1 MKRRY
6 LSILLILMLV
16 ALILTGCKN
25 TGEGTET
32 SGIQVQTE
40 EMAVT
45 TETAGETKDLTSEP
59 AATEAASAEAGGNTV
74 ATSEE
79 GDTYL
84 FTDSAGRQVELP
96 KNMERI
102 APSGSLAQI
111 VLFAIAADKLVG
123 LSDTWAED
131 ATPYLDSKYLD
142 LPVFGQFYGSGDLN
156 MEALAAANPQVII
169 DIGEAKDTIVEDM
182 DSIQTQLGIPT
193 IFIEATL
200 ESMDDCYTT
209 LGQVLGLEDNAKT
222 LSEYCNNIYTNTVD
236 KMGTIKEEDKVKL
249 LYCLGDTGTN
259 VIAKG
264 SFHAEVLDLLANNA
278 AVVDDPSSKGS
289 GNEVSLEQIYLW
301 NPDMILFA
309 PGSVYDKVSTDKSWL
324 ELEAISKGSYYEV
337 PNGPYN
343 WMGFPPS
350 VNRYIGMIWLSNLLY
365 PDVFHYNLYEET
377 AKYYKLFYHCDLT
390 QEQFDTL
397 TANSL
402 AK

>member
-1 MKRRY
+1 MKKRY
-6 LSILLILMLV
+6 LSILLILTMV
-16 ALILTGCKN
+16 TIMLTGCKGSN
-25 TGEGTET
+25 GGTET
-32 SGIQVQTE
+32 SGTQIQSEDST
-40 EMAVT
+40 T
-45 TETAGETKDLTSEP
+45 ITETTGEVSES
-59 AATEAASAEAGGNTV
+59 ASAE
-74 ATSEE
+74 TSGEIVDSTTSAADS

-96 KNMERI
+96 KNIERI

-131 ATPYLDSKYLD
+131 ASPYLDSKYLD
-142 LPVFGQFYGSGDLN
+142 LPVFGQFYGKGDLN

-182 DSIQTQLGIPT
+182 DSIQKQLGIPT
-193 IFIEATL
+193 IFVEATL
-200 ESMDDCYTT
+200 ESMDDCYATI
-209 LGQVLGLEDNAKT
+209 GKVLGLEAEGKT
-222 LSEYCNNIYTNTVD
+222 LSDYCNKVYTNTVD
-236 KMGTIKEEDKVKL
+236 KMGTIKEEDKANL
-249 LYCLGDTGTN
+249 LYCVGDTGTS

-264 SFHAEVLDLLANNA
+264 SFHAEVLDLLANNV

-301 NPDMILFA
+301 NPDLILFA
-309 PGSVYDKVSTDKSWL
+309 PGSVYDKVGTDKSWL
-324 ELEAISKGSYYEV
+324 ELEAITKGSYYEV

-365 PDVFHYNLYEET
+365 PDVFNYNLYDET
-377 AKYYKLFYHCDLT
+377 AEYYKLFYHCDLT
-390 QEQFDTL
+390 QEQY
-397 TANSL
+397 TALIAKSL
-402 AK
+402 VSKK